1 MRRCQSPRQKMMKG
15 SWLLRRCQSPTLPTK
30 NLINQ
35 LDLVSTA
42 QKTDGTPRGEHRE
55 RVEQNVAQDL
65 FMDGPRLWQ
74 VVLFEKKTRDFC
86 SSLT

>member
-1 MRRCQSPRQKMMKG
+1 MKFILRIQKAKTKMLKGTSPKK
-15 SWLLRRCQSPTLPTK
+15 K
-30 NLINQ
+30 NLIIQ

-55 RVEQNVAQDL
+55 RVEQNVVQDFL
-65 FMDGPRLWQ
+65 MNGPRRWQ
-74 VVLFEKKTRDFC
+74 VVLFEKKAKDFG